1 MFKATFDPINLLK
14 FKSKK
19 MKCVIIDDEP
29 LAVDLLKDFVS
40 KVDSLE
46 LISTFNN
53 AIDAVSFINQNNVDL
68 IFLDIQMPHF
78 SGIEFLN
85 TIEKKPLIIFTTAYS
100 DYAVEGFNLGA
111 VDYLVKPIPFHRFL
125 KAVVR
130 AQQILIPPTVQTISE
145 STTVPELEQDFM
157 FVRAEYENVKMNFAD
172 ILFIEGLKDYVKI
185 YTTDNKFTLTLIS
198 LIKLENLLSS
208 KGFSRIHRSYIIN
221 IKHVKSIQ
229 KNKVLISDKRIPI
242 SESYKTAFFERIN
255 L

>member
-1 MFKATFDPINLLK
+1 
-14 FKSKK
+14 

-29 LAVDLLKDFVS
+29 LAVELLEDFVR

-78 SGIEFLN
+78 SGIDFLN
-85 TIEKKPLIIFTTAYS
+85 TIEKKPLVIFTTAFS

-125 KAVVR
+125 KSVVR
-130 AQQILIPPTVQTISE
+130 AQQVLNPSTAIQAISE
-145 STTVPELEQDFM
+145 NTTAPELEQDFM
-157 FVRAEYENVKMNFAD
+157 FVRAEYENVKMNFSD

-185 YTTDNKFTLTLIS
+185 YTIDNKFTLTLIS

-242 SESYKTAFFERIN
+242 SESYKNAFFEKIN

>member
-1 MFKATFDPINLLK
+1 
-14 FKSKK
+14 

-29 LAVDLLKDFVS
+29 LAVDLIKEFVS
-40 KVDSLE
+40 KVESLE

-53 AIDAVSFINQNNVDL
+53 AIDAIAMINTSSVDL
-68 IFLDIQMPHF
+68 IFLDIEMPHF
-78 SGIEFLN
+78 SGIDFLN
-85 TIEKKPLIIFTTAYS
+85 AIDKKPLVIFTTAYS

-125 KAVVR
+125 KSVMR
-130 AQQILIPPTVQTISE
+130 AQQTFLSQNSTPTA
-145 STTVPELEQDFM
+145 STPKVVAPEIEPDFM
-157 FVRAEYENVKMNFAD
+157 FVRSEYENVKINFSD

-208 KGFSRIHRSYIIN
+208 KGFARIHRSYIIN
-221 IKHVKSIQ
+221 IKYVKSIQ
-229 KNKVLISDKRIPI
+229 KNKVLIADKRIPI
-242 SESYKTAFFERIN
+242 SESYKTAFFEKIN

>member
-1 MFKATFDPINLLK
+1 
-14 FKSKK
+14 

-29 LAVDLLKDFVS
+29 LAVELLQDFVK
-40 KVDSLE
+40 KVDTLE

-78 SGIEFLN
+78 SGIDFLN
-85 TIEKKPLIIFTTAYS
+85 TIEKKPLVIFTTAYS

-130 AQQILIPPTVQTISE
+130 AQQVLQPATAPILTE
-145 STTVPELEQDFM
+145 NNNAPEIEQDFM
-157 FVRAEYENVKMNFAD
+157 FVRAEYENVKLNFAD

-208 KGFSRIHRSYIIN
+208 KGFARIHRSYIIN

-242 SESYKTAFFERIN
+242 SESYKNIFFEKIN

>member
-1 MFKATFDPINLLK
+1 
-14 FKSKK
+14 

-29 LAVDLLKDFVS
+29 LAVELLQDFVK

-46 LISTFNN
+46 LVNSFNN

-68 IFLDIQMPHF
+68 VFLDIQMPHF
-78 SGIEFLN
+78 SGIDFLN
-85 TIEKKPLIIFTTAYS
+85 TIEKKPLVIFTTAYS

-130 AQQILIPPTVQTISE
+130 AQQVLQPATAIQAISE
-145 STTVPELEQDFM
+145 NTTAPEIEQDFM
-157 FVRAEYENVKMNFAD
+157 FVRAEYENVKLNFAD

-185 YTTDNKFTLTLIS
+185 YTTDNKFILTLIS
-198 LIKLENLLSS
+198 LIKLENLLSN
-208 KGFSRIHRSYIIN
+208 KGFARIHRSYIIN

-242 SESYKTAFFERIN
+242 SESYKNTFFEKIN

>member
-1 MFKATFDPINLLK
+1 
-14 FKSKK
+14 

-53 AIDAVSFINQNNVDL
+53 AIDAVSFINQTNIDL
-68 IFLDIQMPHF
+68 IFLDIEMPHF

-125 KAVVR
+125 KSVVR
-130 AQQILIPPTVQTISE
+130 AQQIFNPATGAQSISE
-145 STTVPELEQDFM
+145 NITPESEQDFM
-157 FVRAEYENVKMNFAD
+157 FVRAEYENVKMNFSD

-242 SESYKTAFFERIN
+242 SESYKNAFFEKIN

>member
-1 MFKATFDPINLLK
+1 
-14 FKSKK
+14 

-46 LISTFNN
+46 LINTFNN
-53 AIDAVSFINQNNVDL
+53 AIDAVSYINQNNVDL

-125 KAVVR
+125 KSVVR
-130 AQQILIPPTVQTISE
+130 AQQIFNPTAIQSNPEALIATE
-145 STTVPELEQDFM
+145 SEQDFM
-157 FVRAEYENVKMNFAD
+157 FVRAEYENVKINFSD

-198 LIKLENLLSS
+198 LIKLENLLSN
-208 KGFSRIHRSYIIN
+208 KGFSRVHRSYIIN

-242 SESYKTAFFERIN
+242 SESYKNAFFERIN

>member
-1 MFKATFDPINLLK
+1 
-14 FKSKK
+14 

-29 LAVDLLKDFVS
+29 LAVELLEDFVN
-40 KVDSLE
+40 KIDTLE
-46 LISTFNN
+46 LLRTFNN

-125 KAVVR
+125 KSVVR
-130 AQQILIPPTVQTISE
+130 AQQISNPAAVIQPVTE
-145 STTVPELEQDFM
+145 STSTPESEQDFM
-157 FVRAEYENVKMNFAD
+157 FVRAEYENVKMNFSD

-185 YTTDNKFTLTLIS
+185 YTIDNKFTLTLIS
-198 LIKLENLLSS
+198 LIKLENLLSN

-242 SESYKTAFFERIN
+242 SESYKNAFFEKIN

>member
-1 MFKATFDPINLLK
+1 
-14 FKSKK
+14 

-29 LAVDLLKDFVS
+29 LAVELLEDFVK

-46 LISTFNN
+46 LVNTFNN
-53 AIDAVSFINQNNVDL
+53 AIDAVSFINQNNIDL

-78 SGIEFLN
+78 SGIDFLN
-85 TIEKKPLIIFTTAYS
+85 TIEKKPLVIFTTAYS

-130 AQQILIPPTVQTISE
+130 AQQTHQSSAVPQTITENSIA
-145 STTVPELEQDFM
+145 PEISQDFM
-157 FVRAEYENVKMNFAD
+157 FVRAEYENVKLNFSD

-208 KGFSRIHRSYIIN
+208 KGFARIHRSYIIN

-229 KNKVLISDKRIPI
+229 KNKVLISDKRLPI
-242 SESYKTAFFERIN
+242 SESYKSSFFEKIH

>member
-1 MFKATFDPINLLK
+1 
-14 FKSKK
+14 

-29 LAVDLLKDFVS
+29 LAVELLEDFVN
-40 KVDSLE
+40 KIDTLE
-46 LISTFNN
+46 LLRTFNN

-125 KAVVR
+125 KSVVR
-130 AQQILIPPTVQTISE
+130 AQQISNPAAVIQPVTE
-145 STTVPELEQDFM
+145 STPTPESEQDFM
-157 FVRAEYENVKMNFAD
+157 FVRAEYENVKMNFSD

-198 LIKLENLLSS
+198 LIKLENLLSN

-242 SESYKTAFFERIN
+242 SESYKNAFFEKIN

>member
-1 MFKATFDPINLLK
+1 
-14 FKSKK
+14 

-29 LAVDLLKDFVS
+29 LAVELLEDFVR

-46 LISTFNN
+46 LVHTFNN

-78 SGIEFLN
+78 SGIDFLN
-85 TIEKKPLIIFTTAYS
+85 TIEKKPLVIFTTAFS

-125 KAVVR
+125 KSVVR
-130 AQQILIPPTVQTISE
+130 AQQVLHPATTVQAISE
-145 STTVPELEQDFM
+145 NTAGAETEQDFM
-157 FVRAEYENVKMNFAD
+157 FVRAEYENVKMNFSD

-185 YTTDNKFTLTLIS
+185 YTIDNKFTLTLIS
-198 LIKLENLLSS
+198 LIKLENLLSN

>member
-1 MFKATFDPINLLK
+1 
-14 FKSKK
+14 

-29 LAVDLLKDFVS
+29 LAVELLEDFVN
-40 KVDSLE
+40 KIDTLE
-46 LISTFNN
+46 LLRTFNN

-125 KAVVR
+125 KSVVR
-130 AQQILIPPTVQTISE
+130 AQQISNPAAVIQPVTENTSTPE
-145 STTVPELEQDFM
+145 SEQDFM
-157 FVRAEYENVKMNFAD
+157 FVRAEYENVKMNFSD

-198 LIKLENLLSS
+198 LIKLENLLSN

-242 SESYKTAFFERIN
+242 SESYKNAFFEKIN

>member
-1 MFKATFDPINLLK
+1 
-14 FKSKK
+14 

-29 LAVDLLKDFVS
+29 LAVELLEDFV
-40 KVDSLE
+40 KKIDTLE
-46 LISTFNN
+46 LLHTFNN

-85 TIEKKPLIIFTTAYS
+85 TIDKKPLIIFTTAYS

-125 KAVVR
+125 KSVVR
-130 AQQILIPPTVQTISE
+130 AQQISNPAAVIQPVTE
-145 STTVPELEQDFM
+145 SPATPESEQDFM
-157 FVRAEYENVKMNFAD
+157 FVRAEYENVKMNFSD

-198 LIKLENLLSS
+198 LIKLENLLSN

-229 KNKVLISDKRIPI
+229 KNKVMISDKRIPI
-242 SESYKTAFFERIN
+242 SESYKSAFFEKIN

>member
-1 MFKATFDPINLLK
+1 
-14 FKSKK
+14 

-29 LAVDLLKDFVS
+29 LAVELLQDFVK

-46 LISTFNN
+46 LMNSFNN

-68 IFLDIQMPHF
+68 IFLDIEMPHF
-78 SGIEFLN
+78 SGIDFIN
-85 TIEKKPLIIFTTAYS
+85 TIEKKPLVIFTTAYS

-130 AQQILIPPTVQTISE
+130 AQQVLQPAVVPQTISE
-145 STTVPELEQDFM
+145 TTNATEIEQDFM
-157 FVRAEYENVKMNFAD
+157 FVRAEYENVKLNFAD

-229 KNKVLISDKRIPI
+229 KNKVLISDKRVPI
-242 SESYKTAFFERIN
+242 SESYKNAFFEKIN

>member
-1 MFKATFDPINLLK
+1 
-14 FKSKK
+14 

-29 LAVDLLKDFVS
+29 LAVELLEDFVR

-78 SGIEFLN
+78 SGIDFLN
-85 TIEKKPLIIFTTAYS
+85 TIEKKPLVIFTTAYS

-125 KAVVR
+125 KSVVR
-130 AQQILIPPTVQTISE
+130 AQQVLNPSAPVQTISE
-145 STTVPELEQDFM
+145 NTTAPELEQDFM
-157 FVRAEYENVKMNFAD
+157 FVRAEYENVKMNFSD

-185 YTTDNKFTLTLIS
+185 YTTDGKFTLTLIS

-242 SESYKTAFFERIN
+242 SESYKNTFFERIN

>member
-1 MFKATFDPINLLK
+1 
-14 FKSKK
+14 

-29 LAVDLLKDFVS
+29 LAVELLEDFVQ

-78 SGIEFLN
+78 SGIDFLN
-85 TIEKKPLIIFTTAYS
+85 TIEKKPLVIFTTAYS

-125 KAVVR
+125 KSVVR
-130 AQQILIPPTVQTISE
+130 AQQIVNPTAAVSSIAENTLA
-145 STTVPELEQDFM
+145 PELEQDFM

-185 YTTDNKFTLTLIS
+185 YTTDNKYTLTLIS

-242 SESYKTAFFERIN
+242 SESYKNAFFEKIN

>member
-1 MFKATFDPINLLK
+1 
-14 FKSKK
+14 

-29 LAVDLLKDFVS
+29 LAVELLQDFVK

-46 LISTFNN
+46 LINSFNN

-68 IFLDIQMPHF
+68 VFLDIQMPHF
-78 SGIEFLN
+78 SGIDFLN
-85 TIEKKPLIIFTTAYS
+85 TIEKKPLVIFTTAYS

-130 AQQILIPPTVQTISE
+130 AQQVLHPVATNQVAENTNA
-145 STTVPELEQDFM
+145 PEIDQDFM
-157 FVRAEYENVKMNFAD
+157 FVRAEYENVKLNFAD

-208 KGFSRIHRSYIIN
+208 KGFARIHRSYIIN

-242 SESYKTAFFERIN
+242 SESYKSTFFEKIN

>member
-1 MFKATFDPINLLK
+1 
-14 FKSKK
+14 

-29 LAVDLLKDFVS
+29 LAVELLEDFVK

-46 LISTFNN
+46 LVTTFNN

-78 SGIEFLN
+78 SGIDFLN
-85 TIEKKPLIIFTTAYS
+85 TIEKKPLVIFTTAYS

-125 KAVVR
+125 KSVVR
-130 AQQILIPPTVQTISE
+130 AQQIVNPATAIQAISE
-145 STTVPELEQDFM
+145 NTATPELEQDFM
-157 FVRAEYENVKMNFAD
+157 FVRAEYENVKMNFSD

-242 SESYKTAFFERIN
+242 SESYKTAFFEKIN

>member
-1 MFKATFDPINLLK
+1 
-14 FKSKK
+14 

-29 LAVDLLKDFVS
+29 LAVDLIKEFVS
-40 KVDSLE
+40 KVESLE

-53 AIDAVSFINQNNVDL
+53 AIDAIAMINTSSVDL
-68 IFLDIQMPHF
+68 IFLDIEMPHF
-78 SGIEFLN
+78 SGIDFLN
-85 TIEKKPLIIFTTAYS
+85 AIDKKPLVIFTTAYS

-125 KAVVR
+125 KSVMR
-130 AQQILIPPTVQTISE
+130 AQQTFLSQNLAPIA
-145 STTVPELEQDFM
+145 STPKVVAPEIEPDFM
-157 FVRAEYENVKMNFAD
+157 FVRSEYENVKINFSD

-208 KGFSRIHRSYIIN
+208 KGFARIHRSYIIN
-221 IKHVKSIQ
+221 IKYVKSIQ
-229 KNKVLISDKRIPI
+229 KNKVLIADKRIPI
-242 SESYKTAFFERIN
+242 SESYKTSFFEKIN

>member
-1 MFKATFDPINLLK
+1 
-14 FKSKK
+14 

-46 LISTFNN
+46 LVSTFNN
-53 AIDAVSFINQNNVDL
+53 AIDAVSFINQTNIDL
-68 IFLDIQMPHF
+68 IFLDIEMPHF

-125 KAVVR
+125 KSVVR
-130 AQQILIPPTVQTISE
+130 AQQIFNPATAVQSISE
-145 STTVPELEQDFM
+145 NISPESEQDFM
-157 FVRAEYENVKMNFAD
+157 FVRAEYENVKMNFSD

-185 YTTDNKFTLTLIS
+185 HTTDNKFTLTLIS

-242 SESYKTAFFERIN
+242 SESYKNAFFEKIN

>member
-1 MFKATFDPINLLK
+1 
-14 FKSKK
+14 

-29 LAVDLLKDFVS
+29 LAVELLEDFVS
-40 KVDSLE
+40 KIDTLE
-46 LISTFNN
+46 LLRTFNN
-53 AIDAVSFINQNNVDL
+53 AIDAVSFINQTNVDL

-125 KAVVR
+125 KSVVR
-130 AQQILIPPTVQTISE
+130 AQQIFNSVPAVQEIPENTNL
-145 STTVPELEQDFM
+145 PELQQDFM
-157 FVRAEYENVKMNFAD
+157 FVRAEYENVKMNFSD

-185 YTTDNKFTLTLIS
+185 YTTDNKYTLTLIS

-208 KGFSRIHRSYIIN
+208 KGFSRVHRSYIIN
-221 IKHVKSIQ
+221 IQHVKSIQ
-229 KNKVLISDKRIPI
+229 KNKVLINDKRIPI
-242 SESYKTAFFERIN
+242 SESYKNAFFERIN

>member
-1 MFKATFDPINLLK
+1 MRNEILK
-14 FKSKK
+14 TNPEK

-29 LAVDLLKDFVS
+29 LAVELLEDFVK
-40 KVDSLE
+40 KVDTLE

-78 SGIEFLN
+78 SGIDFLN
-85 TIEKKPLIIFTTAYS
+85 TIEKKPLVIFTTAYS

-130 AQQILIPPTVQTISE
+130 AQQVLHPTATQTLTE
-145 STTVPELEQDFM
+145 SSNTPEIEQDFM
-157 FVRAEYENVKMNFAD
+157 FVRAEYENVKLNFAD

-208 KGFSRIHRSYIIN
+208 KGFARIHRSYIIN

-242 SESYKTAFFERIN
+242 SESYKNTFFEKIN

>member
-1 MFKATFDPINLLK
+1 
-14 FKSKK
+14 

-29 LAVDLLKDFVS
+29 LAVELLEDFVR
-40 KVDSLE
+40 KIDSLE
-46 LISTFNN
+46 LVSTFNN

-78 SGIEFLN
+78 SGIDFLN

-125 KAVVR
+125 KSVVR
-130 AQQILIPPTVQTISE
+130 AQQLLNPTATVQAISE
-145 STTVPELEQDFM
+145 NTTAPELEQDFM
-157 FVRAEYENVKMNFAD
+157 FVRAEYENVKMNFSD

-185 YTTDNKFTLTLIS
+185 YTTDSKFTLTLIS

-242 SESYKTAFFERIN
+242 SESYKNAFFERIN